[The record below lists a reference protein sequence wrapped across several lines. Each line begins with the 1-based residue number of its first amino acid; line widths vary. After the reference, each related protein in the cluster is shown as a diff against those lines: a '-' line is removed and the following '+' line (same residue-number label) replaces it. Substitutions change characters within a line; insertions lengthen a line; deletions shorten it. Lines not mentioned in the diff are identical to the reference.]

1 MTNEARPRPVFNEA
15 AFQADFLAELRDYGL
30 TDEDLAGWSEAGLAR
45 LFYTARDHRLDPGR
59 LGTWMRELGDS
70 DAVWERWMQEQRP
83 LAGCDE
89 EDDAE
94 DDDDEDDEDEPQ
106 DADEAQA
113 EDEETGWAVVGEL
126 AQEWSDVWHEGSEH
140 AWLRYA
146 WSALHEAG
154 LTAVGDPVDRAE
166 AVARPLALT
175 KLYRVFHAY
184 AHETEHVDEWQNMG
198 DQVCGPEPL
207 VPAFVRGQLS
217 DRGCPAGRSVGR
229 AGREELRGL

>member
-83 LAGCDE
+83 PAGCDE

-94 DDDDEDDEDEPQ
+94 DDDDEDEPQ

-184 AHETEHVDEWQNMG
+184 AHETEHVDEWQDMG

-207 VPAFVRGQLS
+207 VPAFVRGQFS
-217 DRGCPAGRSVGR
+217 DRGCPAGRSFGR